1 MDLFLII
8 KFEFELYLSL
18 KSNTFESNDKNLV
31 ASTEKEEF
39 DDTID
44 YIEEVKR
51 RMSNIKRDREKI
63 RKENREGS
71 SIREKRMVKRVA
83 WKLEYIKLC

>member
-18 KSNTFESNDKNLV
+18 KSNTFKSNDKNLV

-63 RKENREGS
+63 RKENREGLL
-71 SIREKRMVKRVA
+71 EKNE
-83 WKLEYIKLC
+83 W

>member
-18 KSNTFESNDKNLV
+18 KSNTFKSNDKNLV

-51 RMSNIKRDREKI
+51 RMPNIKRDGEKI

-71 SIREKRMVKRVA
+71 SLLKKNE
-83 WKLEYIKLC
+83 W

>member
-18 KSNTFESNDKNLV
+18 KSNTFKSNDKNLV
-31 ASTEKEEF
+31 ASIEKEEF

-51 RMSNIKRDREKI
+51 RMPNIKRDGEKI
-63 RKENREGS
+63 RKENREGF

>member
-18 KSNTFESNDKNLV
+18 KYRFKSNDKNLV
-31 ASTEKEEF
+31 ASIEKEEF

-51 RMSNIKRDREKI
+51 RMPNIKRDGEKI

>member
-18 KSNTFESNDKNLV
+18 KSNRFKSNDKNLV
-31 ASTEKEEF
+31 ASIEKEEF

-51 RMSNIKRDREKI
+51 RMSNIKRDGEKI

-71 SIREKRMVKRVA
+71 SLLEKNE
-83 WKLEYIKLC
+83 W

>member
-18 KSNTFESNDKNLV
+18 KYKFKSNDKNLV
-31 ASTEKEEF
+31 ASIEKEEF

-51 RMSNIKRDREKI
+51 RMPNIKRDGEKI
-63 RKENREGS
+63 RKENREGLL
-71 SIREKRMVKRVA
+71 EKNE
-83 WKLEYIKLC
+83 W

>member
-18 KSNTFESNDKNLV
+18 KYRFKSNDKNLV

-51 RMSNIKRDREKI
+51 RMPNIKRDGEKI
-63 RKENREGS
+63 RKENREGLLKKN
-71 SIREKRMVKRVA
+71 E
-83 WKLEYIKLC
+83 W

>member
-18 KSNTFESNDKNLV
+18 KYKFKSNDKNLV
-31 ASTEKEEF
+31 ASIEKEEF

-44 YIEEVKR
+44 YIEGIKR
-51 RMSNIKRDREKI
+51 RMSNIKRDGEKI

>member
-18 KSNTFESNDKNLV
+18 KSNTFKSNDKNLV

-51 RMSNIKRDREKI
+51 RMSNIKRDGEKI
-63 RKENREGS
+63 RKENREGF

>member
-18 KSNTFESNDKNLV
+18 KYRFKSNDKNLV
-31 ASTEKEEF
+31 ASIEKEEF

-51 RMSNIKRDREKI
+51 RMSNIKRDGEKI
-63 RKENREGS
+63 RKENREGLL
-71 SIREKRMVKRVA
+71 EKNE
-83 WKLEYIKLC
+83 W

>member
-18 KSNTFESNDKNLV
+18 KSNTFKSNDKNLV

-51 RMSNIKRDREKI
+51 RMSNIKRDGEKI
-63 RKENREGS
+63 RKENREGLL
-71 SIREKRMVKRVA
+71 EKNE
-83 WKLEYIKLC
+83 W

>member
-18 KSNTFESNDKNLV
+18 KSNTFKSNKNLV
-31 ASTEKEEF
+31 ASIEKEEF

-51 RMSNIKRDREKI
+51 RMPNIKRDGEKI
-63 RKENREGS
+63 RKENREGLL
-71 SIREKRMVKRVA
+71 EKNE
-83 WKLEYIKLC
+83 W

>member
-18 KSNTFESNDKNLV
+18 KSNTFKSNDKNLI
-31 ASTEKEEF
+31 ASIEKEEF

-44 YIEEVKR
+44 YIEGIKR
-51 RMSNIKRDREKI
+51 RMSNIKRDGEKI

-71 SIREKRMVKRVA
+71 SLLKKNE
-83 WKLEYIKLC
+83 W

>member
-18 KSNTFESNDKNLV
+18 KSNTFKSNKNLV
-31 ASTEKEEF
+31 ASIEKEEF

-51 RMSNIKRDREKI
+51 RMSNIKRDGEKI
-63 RKENREGS
+63 RKENREGF

>member
-1 MDLFLII
+1 MNLFLII

-18 KSNTFESNDKNLV
+18 KSNTFKSNDKNLV

-51 RMSNIKRDREKI
+51 RMPNIKRDGEKI
-63 RKENREGS
+63 RKENREGF

>member
-18 KSNTFESNDKNLV
+18 KSNRFKSNDKNLV

-51 RMSNIKRDREKI
+51 RMSNIKRDGEKI
-63 RKENREGS
+63 RKENREGLL
-71 SIREKRMVKRVA
+71 EKNE
-83 WKLEYIKLC
+83 W

>member
-1 MDLFLII
+1 MNLFLII

-18 KSNTFESNDKNLV
+18 KSNTFKSNDKNLV

-51 RMSNIKRDREKI
+51 RMSNIKRDGEKI
-63 RKENREGS
+63 RKENREGLL
-71 SIREKRMVKRVA
+71 EKNE
-83 WKLEYIKLC
+83 W

>member
-18 KSNTFESNDKNLV
+18 KSNTFKSNDKNLV

-51 RMSNIKRDREKI
+51 RMPNIKRDGEKI
-63 RKENREGS
+63 RKENREGLL
-71 SIREKRMVKRVA
+71 EKNE
-83 WKLEYIKLC
+83 W

>member
-18 KSNTFESNDKNLV
+18 KSNTFKSNDKNLV

-51 RMSNIKRDREKI
+51 RMSNIKRDGEKI

-71 SIREKRMVKRVA
+71 SLLEKNE
-83 WKLEYIKLC
+83 W

>member
-18 KSNTFESNDKNLV
+18 KSNTFKSNDKNLV

-51 RMSNIKRDREKI
+51 RMSNIKRDGEKI

-71 SIREKRMVKRVA
+71 SLLEKNE
-83 WKLEYIKLC
+83 WWNELLGNWST

>member
-18 KSNTFESNDKNLV
+18 KSNRFKSNDKNLV
-31 ASTEKEEF
+31 AFIEKEEF

-51 RMSNIKRDREKI
+51 RMSNIKRDGEKI
-63 RKENREGS
+63 RKENREGF

>member
-18 KSNTFESNDKNLV
+18 KYRFKSNDKNLV
-31 ASTEKEEF
+31 ASIEKEEF

-51 RMSNIKRDREKI
+51 RMSNIKRDGEKI

-71 SIREKRMVKRVA
+71 SLLKKNE
-83 WKLEYIKLC
+83 W